1 MRRVSLTLSSLV
13 LAAAMLVMV
22 SSPAYA
28 AGCQNPGWTTTC
40 TSNSGTQIDIVGE
53 HSQPGRD
60 GGGSSAN
67 TGGRGGAGP
76 STGDATPADPPV
88 RPDGCTEVA
97 LRSGSYLVCPD
108 GAGEEVAPGIPAV
121 TARDL
126 ASFAPAR
133 PALGSEPEGVGV
145 VGMPANFV
153 ASAPAQT
160 VGGTLFGRPVTVQFA
175 PTAYVFDYGDG
186 ATTRSASGGASWE
199 ALGQAQ
205 FTPTPTSHAYA
216 ERGTYEV
223 SVAIEYAAAV
233 DFGTGAWYPVRG
245 VVTATTAGYPVEIFE
260 VRTALVDK
268 TCGENPTGPGC

>member
-1 MRRVSLTLSSLV
+1 MRRVAVAISGFALAFATLVTVSL
-13 LAAAMLVMV
+13 
-22 SSPAYA
+22 PAYA

-40 TSNSGTQIDIVGE
+40 TSNSGTQIDVVGE
-53 HSQPGRD
+53 HTQPGRD
-60 GGGSSAN
+60 GGGNGAGNS
-67 TGGRGGAGP
+67 GRGG
-76 STGDATPADPPV
+76 TGSASGQGAATDQPV
-88 RPDGCTEVA
+88 RADGCTEVA
-97 LRSGSYLVCPD
+97 LRSGSYLVCPE

-153 ASAPAQT
+153 ASALAQT
-160 VGGTLFGRPVTVQFA
+160 IGGTLFGRPVTVQFT

-186 ATTRSASGGASWE
+186 ATARSASGGASWE

-216 ERGTYEV
+216 ERGTYDV
-223 SVAIEYAAAV
+223 SVTIEYAAAV

-268 TCGENPTGPGC
+268 TCTGNPAGPGC